1 MRKLLMILFFGI
13 LLIGCKSNDSKKN
26 SNSFYENIVFASK
39 SEGIKLLEKEDAF
52 TNHFSQFDVDSRVG
66 KRNSTTA
73 DYLREAA
80 KEPEDWTSEEIKNVK
95 KIVLEISN
103 QLEKLDIKINFP
115 KIPIIKASME
125 LEAKAQGYTR
135 DKSIVLYDKA
145 LSGKDESLR
154 HLITHELFH
163 VLTRNNPKFREK
175 IYSIIGFK
183 LMKEIEIPA
192 SLKDYTITNPD
203 APYVDSYITLKKDD
217 KDIKCTMFIYSDRNF
232 DGGTFMNY
240 IHIGLFK
247 LDDKD
252 ISKVEFKDGKPVYYS
267 LNEVSNFFEQV
278 GKNTRYIINPEEILA
293 ENFVYSIWGNKKLP
307 NQEILNKIL
316 ILLKDKK
323 IFS

>member
-1 MRKLLMILFFGI
+1 MRKLLLFFFFGI
-13 LLIGCKSNDSKKN
+13 LLVGCKSNDSKKTG
-26 SNSFYENIVFASK
+26 NSFYESVVFASK
-39 SEGIKLLEKEDAF
+39 EQGIKLLEKEDAF

-66 KRNSTTA
+66 KKNSTKA

-80 KEPEDWTSEEIKNVK
+80 KEPENWTSEEIKNVK
-95 KIVLEISN
+95 KIVLAISN
-103 QLEKLDIKINFP
+103 QLEKLEIKIKFP

-135 DKSIVLYDKA
+135 DKSIVLYNKS
-145 LSGKDESLR
+145 LLGKDESLR

-163 VLTRNNPKFREK
+163 VLTRNNPKFREQ

-203 APYVDSYITLKKDD
+203 APYVDSYITVKKDD
-217 KDIKCTMFIYSDRNF
+217 KDVKCTMFIYSDKDFN
-232 DGGTFMNY
+232 GGTFMNY

-247 LDDKD
+247 LNDKD
-252 ISKVEFKDGKPVYYS
+252 LSKVDYKDGKPIYYS
-267 LNEVSNFFEQV
+267 LNEVSNFFDQV

-316 ILLKDKK
+316 SLLKNKK
-323 IFS
+323 TFF